1 MQVGSSFWEPDFP
14 KYKDCSPNRCLFSPT
29 RSSSAHCLG
38 RSLRTLITPFNKCQ
52 DEMLPGQGSL
62 RGSQLRLS
70 TPSSGNGS
78 APLAVTE
85 PDNSS
90 VGTGPGKNSWGGHIP
105 ASPAARHQQ
114 AHVEPLQG
122 GYGGE
127 RWTQTKPSVGER
139 PACCLSEA
147 EAGLGGWA
155 GDRIPPHP
163 PSWPPRNH
171 DRLGQGLSGSF
182 LQVAENSG

>member
-1 MQVGSSFWEPDFP
+1 MQVGSSFQEPDFP

-29 RSSSAHCLG
+29 RSSSVHCLG

-52 DEMLPGQGSL
+52 DEMLPGQGSP

-90 VGTGPGKNSWGGHIP
+90 VGTGLGKNSLGGHIP
-105 ASPAARHQQ
+105 ASPAARHQW

-122 GYGGE
+122 GYGG
-127 RWTQTKPSVGER
+127 GEMDTNQ
-139 PACCLSEA
+139 AQCGGEA
-147 EAGLGGWA
+147 SL
-155 GDRIPPHP
+155 
-163 PSWPPRNH
+163 
-171 DRLGQGLSGSF
+171 LSGR
-182 LQVAENSG
+182 G